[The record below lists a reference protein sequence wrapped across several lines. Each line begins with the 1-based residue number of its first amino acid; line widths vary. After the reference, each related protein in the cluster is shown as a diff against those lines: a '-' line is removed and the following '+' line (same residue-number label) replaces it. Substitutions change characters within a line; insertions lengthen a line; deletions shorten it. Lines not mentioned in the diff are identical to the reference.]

1 MPDLTNNEVIE
12 VIIPEDKINDNKYL
26 YKKLLE
32 TSADILYKI
41 STKSGVEFKV
51 LLKKYLPDILDN
63 EKYSKFLS
71 KYDLDTSNINTPPS
85 QIINTESKD
94 TVKKAAPKLKVKQ
107 MTVKKAAPKL
117 KVKQM
122 TVKKAAPKLKVKHS
136 NKAKKGDR
144 VNVKSGNKIKKAATI
159 KLKLDNKIKTTS
171 GE

>member
-107 MTVKKAAPKL
+107 MTVKK
-117 KVKQM
+117 V
-122 TVKKAAPKLKVKHS
+122 APKLKVKHG
-136 NKAKKGDR
+136 NKAKKGEG
-144 VNVKSGNKIKKAATI
+144 VNVKSGNKIKKVATI

>member
-94 TVKKAAPKLKVKQ
+94 TVKKAAPKLKVK
-107 MTVKKAAPKL
+107 
-117 KVKQM
+117 
-122 TVKKAAPKLKVKHS
+122 HS